1 MNARRSTHWLQS
13 NVRRST
19 PFAYIGSIS
28 LIEVSPPHA
37 RHSPST
43 PVGADLGACTTWYP
57 FDLAPRTNEDF
68 QYQWRSILIFF
79 V

>member
-1 MNARRSTHWLQS
+1 MNARRWRHRLQS

-37 RHSPST
+37 KHSPST
-43 PVGADLGACTTWYP
+43 PVGAELGACTSWYP
-57 FDLAPRTNEDF
+57 FDLAPRTDEDF
-68 QYQWRSILIFF
+68 QNQLRSILTFF